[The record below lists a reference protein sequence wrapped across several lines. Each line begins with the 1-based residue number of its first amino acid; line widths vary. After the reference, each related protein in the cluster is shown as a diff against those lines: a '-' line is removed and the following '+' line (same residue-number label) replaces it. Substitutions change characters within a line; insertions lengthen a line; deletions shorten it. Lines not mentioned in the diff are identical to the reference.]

1 MAVQT
6 VENIQRLPPFLEG
19 LQKRLLQTGFG
30 EFDGETQTTP
40 GLLDSPL
47 DLPQFQIAGIDP
59 LRERAITLGENL
71 VGSFKP
77 FVEGAR
83 DQALAGQQA
92 LTSGLQF
99 LQPEAIQQFQNP
111 FQQQVIDRTMAEL
124 DRQADIRR
132 AGADAAAVRSGAF
145 SGSRQG
151 VQRAEAERGLQQVKG
166 DTLSRLL
173 SQGFSSAL
181 QAAQNAGRLSGGLG
195 QAFGTLAGTT
205 GDIGRLQQAL
215 GQADI
220 SQLTQLG
227 ALRQGQS
234 QAELDAQRQNLLQSA
249 QEPFTRLQLGQNLL
263 QGMPS
268 ASIPS
273 TFQQATSPG
282 ANPFLQGIGAYT
294 TLSQIAPFG
303 GGKST
308 WGRNMAPKQTLS
320 QGLINQLVPRSSLGK
335 DFTTKFNQL
344 RDDQQEALNILGFK
358 DYTGALGS
366 GDAETFLGKEAL
378 IGAESLMNI
387 PSAFGKIY
395 QGLSLPF
402 QAGEAGVTA
411 LLKSLVDPLQTQ
423 KGREKAAK
431 KMAVDTSGLELGLPI
446 DTTVPRGQLGPNPII
461 GQTLKEREDTLR
473 NLRERKSE
481 IDEFAIGTGKDETAK
496 TTEGAD
502 VTSSPKFTDPEAEA
516 AKKAQDQKDA
526 METAGDEDLDYTD
539 TYTEEELKA
548 VNDPE
553 VKKKSCT
560 S

>member
-71 VGSFKP
+71 VGSFRP

-83 DQALAGQQA
+83 DQSLAGQQA

-132 AGADAAAVRSGAF
+132 TGADAAAVRSGAF
-145 SGSRQG
+145 GGSRQG

-220 SQLTQLG
+220 SQLSQLG

-234 QAELDAQRQNLLQSA
+234 QAELDAQRQNLLQTA

-273 TFQQATSPG
+273 TFQQATTPG

-303 GGKST
+303 GSKST
-308 WGRNMAPKQTLS
+308 
-320 QGLINQLVPRSSLGK
+320 
-335 DFTTKFNQL
+335 
-344 RDDQQEALNILGFK
+344 
-358 DYTGALGS
+358 
-366 GDAETFLGKEAL
+366 
-378 IGAESLMNI
+378 
-387 PSAFGKIY
+387 
-395 QGLSLPF
+395 
-402 QAGEAGVTA
+402 
-411 LLKSLVDPLQTQ
+411 
-423 KGREKAAK
+423 
-431 KMAVDTSGLELGLPI
+431 
-446 DTTVPRGQLGPNPII
+446 
-461 GQTLKEREDTLR
+461 
-473 NLRERKSE
+473 
-481 IDEFAIGTGKDETAK
+481 
-496 TTEGAD
+496 
-502 VTSSPKFTDPEAEA
+502 
-516 AKKAQDQKDA
+516 
-526 METAGDEDLDYTD
+526 
-539 TYTEEELKA
+539 
-548 VNDPE
+548 
-553 VKKKSCT
+553 
-560 S
+560 

>member
-71 VGSFKP
+71 VGSFRP

-83 DQALAGQQA
+83 DQSLAGQQA

-132 AGADAAAVRSGAF
+132 TGADAAAVRSGAF
-145 SGSRQG
+145 GGSRQG

-303 GGKST
+303 GSKST
-308 WGRNMAPKQTLS
+308 
-320 QGLINQLVPRSSLGK
+320 
-335 DFTTKFNQL
+335 
-344 RDDQQEALNILGFK
+344 
-358 DYTGALGS
+358 
-366 GDAETFLGKEAL
+366 
-378 IGAESLMNI
+378 
-387 PSAFGKIY
+387 
-395 QGLSLPF
+395 
-402 QAGEAGVTA
+402 
-411 LLKSLVDPLQTQ
+411 
-423 KGREKAAK
+423 
-431 KMAVDTSGLELGLPI
+431 
-446 DTTVPRGQLGPNPII
+446 
-461 GQTLKEREDTLR
+461 
-473 NLRERKSE
+473 
-481 IDEFAIGTGKDETAK
+481 
-496 TTEGAD
+496 
-502 VTSSPKFTDPEAEA
+502 
-516 AKKAQDQKDA
+516 
-526 METAGDEDLDYTD
+526 
-539 TYTEEELKA
+539 
-548 VNDPE
+548 
-553 VKKKSCT
+553 
-560 S
+560 